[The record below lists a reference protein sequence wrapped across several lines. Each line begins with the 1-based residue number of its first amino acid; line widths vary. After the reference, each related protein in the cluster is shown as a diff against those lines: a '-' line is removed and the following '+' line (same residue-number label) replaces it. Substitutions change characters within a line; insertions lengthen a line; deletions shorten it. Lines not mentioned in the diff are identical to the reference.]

1 MNLTQQ
7 GKTNNNMWIKS
18 AVLDVNPIVFRRKL
32 PFFTPAN
39 QPVNHREITTKSPLN
54 YHWIPWNQVLAG
66 VARSG
71 VGTIEGLHHGAHV
84 VPVFLGGRSQGVFS
98 RWFDLW
104 ESIGIHGILMGFWWD
119 FHGTWW
125 DFDGFSWDFIIRILA
140 RALDYVNSS
149 KFGIWSLKKNTHSKL
164 GFQQEEAGKFTNK
177 WGQQIGWGL
186 FFSEVCWGSVWD
198 DFSSKRSQ
206 FQVWS
211 NINHVD
217 LKRFRM
223 IQTIFLQAR
232 RWSWI

>member
-1 MNLTQQ
+1 M
-7 GKTNNNMWIKS
+7 KS
-18 AVLDVNPIVFRRKL
+18 GA
-32 PFFTPAN
+32 
-39 QPVNHREITTKSPLN
+39 
-54 YHWIPWNQVLAG
+54 AG

-125 DFDGFSWDFIIRILA
+125 DFFGFSWDFIIRILA

-186 FFSEVCWGSVWD
+186 FFRKSAEDLFEMISAAREASFKFEVTLIMWIWNDSGWFKPFFCKRADEAESNQQEMKTWNGAIKGCVTMGMEHHVCVWITKPWWWRYHSARPTGISV
-198 DFSSKRSQ
+198 SIGRS
-206 FQVWS
+206 
-211 NINHVD
+211 ND
-217 LKRFRM
+217 
-223 IQTIFLQAR
+223 
-232 RWSWI
+232 